1 MTNKSFSHHHHH
13 HHHHNYHYNNNSSS
27 GSNNSNLGIP
37 TLNRE
42 KICPFLLRIF
52 IKEGSFH
59 NPSEFSSRNVPEKD
73 EIQIY
78 TWRNATLKEITTLIK
93 ETYKLARHKES
104 KFEFAFIYPDSK
116 GIYVS
121 KPIGTVFSNRK
132 SEDDLTTLDDLFFNY
147 QFLDVSLSIPES
159 SSISS
164 PTSPSSPKI

>member
-1 MTNKSFSHHHHH
+1 MTNKGGFSHHHHY
-13 HHHHNYHYNNNSSS
+13 HNYHYNNPGNA
-27 GSNNSNLGIP
+27 SNLGIP

-42 KICPFLLRIF
+42 KICPFLLRVF

-59 NPSEFSSRNVPEKD
+59 SPSEFSSRNVPEKD

-78 TWRNATLKEITTLIK
+78 TWRNATLKEITILIK

-116 GIYVS
+116 GVYVL
-121 KPIGTVFSNRK
+121 KTIGTVYSNKK
-132 SEDDLTTLDDLFFNY
+132 SEDDLITLDDLFFNY
-147 QFLDVSLSIPES
+147 QFLDVSLSTPDSS

-164 PTSPSSPKI
+164 PNSPKI

>member
-1 MTNKSFSHHHHH
+1 MKNKQGGFS
-13 HHHHNYHYNNNSSS
+13 HHNYHYNNN
-27 GSNNSNLGIP
+27 NNNINSTGNGSNLGIA

-42 KICPFLLRIF
+42 KICPFLLRVF

-59 NPSEFSSRNVPEKD
+59 SPSEFSSRNVPEKD

-78 TWRNATLKEITTLIK
+78 TWRNATLKEITILIK

-104 KFEFAFIYPDSK
+104 KFEFAFIYPDSR

-121 KPIGTVFSNRK
+121 KPIGTVFSNKK
-132 SEDDLTTLDDLFFNY
+132 SADDLITLDDLFFNY

-159 SSISS
+159 SSSSISS